1 MTYRICALRAG
12 SRPYGRAILEGDLR
26 LRAEAHGF
34 PGTCT
39 LCRPA
44 RPPSPNRSSDPAKWW
59 EGVDSHHRHGA
70 FQTPALLLSYRPMVP
85 YQAREPAF
93 VVVAPDGFQPSWYA
107 PVHSGRLEIQR
118 PPTPDVRIARGYPA
132 GSHDERLFPGVPDS
146 YTVPIRAHEERRQR
160 SARRPSA
167 ENAPALVRTPE
178 RGCLMHGGANP
189 HGSRGSGR
197 AEWALAAVPTGPMGP
212 DSARQGPNRRFQGAR
227 DPSQGLSDSVFKVLR
242 AV

>member
-1 MTYRICALRAG
+1 MVAMTYRICAPR
-12 SRPYGRAILEGDLR
+12 GRSPEGGLR
-26 LRAEAHGF
+26 LRAEAHGVL
-34 PGTCT
+34 GTYT

-44 RPPSPNRSSDPAKWW
+44 RPPLPNRGSDPAKMV
-59 EGVDSHHRHGA
+59 GRGGFAPPTRGFSDPCS
-70 FQTPALLLSYRPMVP
+70 TPELPTHET
-85 YQAREPAF
+85 REPAF
-93 VVVAPDGFQPSWYA
+93 VVVAPDGFQPPRYA

-178 RGCLMHGGANP
+178 RGCLMHGSANP
-189 HGSRGSGR
+189 HG
-197 AEWALAAVPTGPMGP
+197 
-212 DSARQGPNRRFQGAR
+212 
-227 DPSQGLSDSVFKVLR
+227 
-242 AV
+242 

>member
-1 MTYRICALRAG
+1 MPTCASAVTEPWPG
-12 SRPYGRAILEGDLR
+12 SSEVVGRGGLAPPTR
-26 LRAEAHGF
+26 GF
-34 PGTCT
+34 
-39 LCRPA
+39 
-44 RPPSPNRSSDPAKWW
+44 SDPC
-59 EGVDSHHRHGA
+59 S
-70 FQTPALLLSYRPMVP
+70 TPELPTHET
-85 YQAREPAF
+85 REPAF
-93 VVVAPDGFQPSWYA
+93 VVVAPDGFQPSRYA

-178 RGCLMHGGANP
+178 RGCLMHGTANP

-197 AEWALAAVPTGPMGP
+197 AEWALSAVPTGPKGP
-212 DSARQGPNRRFQGAR
+212 VSARQGPNRRFEA
-227 DPSQGLSDSVFKVLR
+227 LSDSVVKVLN